1 MVFGLSKPVSATG
14 FGSRQR
20 RITGDQYDNFSI
32 DFVCDNGVHFHSMS
46 RQIDGCSNNVSKFLQ
61 GTKGTWE
68 SGGGG
73 SGACVIKDLAG
84 NVLWQY
90 DLEAEKAAHQQNNP
104 YVLEHV
110 NWISCIR
117 QGTPIMKAE
126 ETAVSNLAAIMGASP
141 LIRARRS
148 PGMKSAPLRWITCLK
163 TGTRPDGYG
172 QYTVPVPGEASKA

>member
-1 MVFGLSKPVSATG
+1 
-14 FGSRQR
+14 
-20 RITGDQYDNFSI
+20 
-32 DFVCDNGVHFHSMS
+32 MS
-46 RQIDGCSNNVSKFLQ
+46 RQIDRCSNNVSEFLQ

-117 QGTPIMKAE
+117 QGTPIMQAE
-126 ETAVSNLAAIMGASP
+126 ETAVSNLAAIMGRESAYTGKTVTWDEISAASLNYMP
-141 LIRARRS
+141 EKLELG
-148 PGMKSAPLRWITCLK
+148 PMDMGK
-163 TGTRPDGYG
+163 
-172 QYTVPVPGEASKA
+172 YTVPVPGEAKKA